1 MKEQCLC
8 TIWNFSTDEN
18 LWYKI
23 LGSDILITI
32 VRFLDD
38 EDIKVKEAAAGIISN
53 LTLSH
58 SYHGYLVEAGIIPKL
73 VSCSSIMFLLNKQVM
88 VTHASIKLTLKELS
102 IP

>member
-18 LWYKI
+18 LRYKI
-23 LGSDILITI
+23 LGSDMLIPI

-38 EDIKVKEAAAGIISN
+38 EDIKVKEAASGIISN

-58 SYHGYLVEAGIIPKL
+58 PYHGDLVEAGVIPKL
-73 VSCSSIMFLLNKQVM
+73 VSCSSFFFC
-88 VTHASIKLTLKELS
+88 
-102 IP
+102 